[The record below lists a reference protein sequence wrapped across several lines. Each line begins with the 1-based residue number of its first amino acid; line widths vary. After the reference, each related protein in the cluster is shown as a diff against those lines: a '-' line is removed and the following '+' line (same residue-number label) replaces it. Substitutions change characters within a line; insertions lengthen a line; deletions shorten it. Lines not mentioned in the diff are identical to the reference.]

1 MPRPKPSLAGS
12 TGGTG
17 VGGGGPASCPAACT
31 TAADAPYTAA
41 AGAPPL
47 SADRATQGATCRGAE
62 AGAVAA
68 IAPVELT
75 NIDPATTKATTGL
88 NFKRPIKLSQRR
100 ASFTLRT
107 TLTRDS

>member
-47 SADRATQGATCRGAE
+47 SAGRATQGATCRGAE
-62 AGAVAA
+62 AGAGAA
-68 IAPVELT
+68 IAPGELT
-75 NIDPATTKATTGL
+75 NIDPGTTQGMTGV
-88 NFKRPIKLSQRR
+88 NFQRPSKLSPPRE
-100 ASFTLRT
+100 AITLRT
-107 TLTRDS
+107 TLNRNT